1 MNIQKMEDYCGDT
14 EISDGK
20 RNGFDAL
27 GERLHVAST
36 SSKNK
41 GIPYVKIGRAVQYAL
56 SDVLA
61 FMNNHRISIEIT
73 RENYACRKNGKP
85 QNASPTDQG

>member
-1 MNIQKMEDYCGDT
+1 MNIPKMEDYCGDT

-61 FMNNHRISIEIT
+61 CMNNHRISFEIT
-73 RENYACRKNGKP
+73 RENYAC
-85 QNASPTDQG
+85 